1 MGVASTSTYGAWFY
15 AGQQDGSLRS
25 AERVLP
31 LVFDLVRPSSVV
43 DVGCGTGSWLATAQ
57 RLGAEEILGVD
68 GPWVSADALRIP
80 PQCFTEKD
88 LTYPL
93 SLDRRFD
100 LAMCMEA
107 AEHVDASRADSLVGD
122 LCSMA
127 DVILFSAAIPGQTGT
142 DHRNEQ
148 WPPYWRGRF
157 EQWGYELVD
166 CLRTRLWDDQE
177 IEPWYAQNAFLYVS
191 GDRLAAD
198 ERLREAAAENGR
210 MPLCAVHPGVL
221 GLFSAPYA
229 PATPEPADRRGA
241 PRKFIS
247 RGDRQ

>member
-25 AERVLP
+25 AESVLP
-31 LVFDLVRPSSVV
+31 LVLDLVRPSSVV
-43 DVGCGTGSWLATAQ
+43 DVGCGTGSWLATA
-57 RLGAEEILGVD
+57 RHLGVQEILGVD

-80 PQCFTEKD
+80 PDCFMEQD

-93 SLDRRFD
+93 RLDRRFD
-100 LAMCMEA
+100 LAMCLEA
-107 AEHVDASRADSLVGD
+107 AEHFDASRADSLVGD
-122 LCSMA
+122 LCSLA
-127 DVILFSAAIPGQTGT
+127 DVVLFSAAIPGQTGT

-166 CLRTRLWDDQE
+166 CLRTRLWDDPA

-191 GDRLAAD
+191 GDRLAGD
-198 ERLREAAAENGR
+198 ERLRAAAAENGR
-210 MPLCAVHPGVL
+210 MPLSAVHPGVL
-221 GLFSAPYA
+221 ALFSAPYA
-229 PATPEPADRRGA
+229 PAAPEPANRRGA
-241 PRKFIS
+241 PRRFIS
-247 RGDRQ
+247 G